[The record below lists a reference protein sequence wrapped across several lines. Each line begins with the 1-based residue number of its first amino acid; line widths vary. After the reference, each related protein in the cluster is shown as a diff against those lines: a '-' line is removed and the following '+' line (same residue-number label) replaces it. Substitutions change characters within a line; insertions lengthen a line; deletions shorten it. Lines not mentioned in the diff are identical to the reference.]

1 MNKIPTLQHN
11 EAKGSLG
18 INNCKISNILNKHK
32 INAIRPKTK
41 PTTTSKIIHVNLKKN
56 PIHQRNKTKEAK
68 WEKK

>member
-18 INNCKISNILNKHK
+18 INNCKISNILNKRR
-32 INAIRPKTK
+32 IDAIRAKTK
-41 PTTTSKIIHVNLKKN
+41 PRTTSKIIHVNLTKN
-56 PIHQRNKTKEAK
+56 PMHQRNKTKEAK